1 MEVGDILKAGFG
13 EGIGAAHA
21 AAGHN
26 DDLWSRIPRG
36 NADQGAAVRTGPAID
51 QQSGATRDISANVQ
65 QAARHTSSVSEGV
78 GAVTET
84 SERVG
89 GAAGRVL
96 GAAEGLSEQSQAL
109 KRQVSQFLETIR
121 AA

>member
-1 MEVGDILKAGFG
+1 MNE
-13 EGIGAAHA
+13 IGGAIAA
-21 AAGHN
+21 
-26 DDLWSRIPRG
+26 
-36 NADQGAAVRTGPAID
+36 AID

-65 QAARHTSSVSEGV
+65 EAARHTSSVSEGV

-96 GAAEGLSEQSQAL
+96 DAAQGLSQQSEAL
-109 KRQVSQFLETIR
+109 KRQVSQFLATVR
-121 AA
+121 AS